1 MKVVIP
7 VEQARVDSPISSIFG
22 RSPFFY
28 LFDSETN
35 QGSFFG
41 IYLSFWAEC
50 RHSGCPTDD

>member
-22 RSPFFY
+22 RSPFFTFLILKPIKV
-28 LFDSETN
+28 LFWN
-35 QGSFFG
+35 LPF
-41 IYLSFWAEC
+41 FWAEC

>member
-35 QGSFFG
+35 QGFFWNLPFFLG
-41 IYLSFWAEC
+41 RVQAFRL
-50 RHSGCPTDD
+50 PN

>member
-35 QGSFFG
+35 QGSFWSLPFFLG
-41 IYLSFWAEC
+41 RVQAFRL
-50 RHSGCPTDD
+50 PTDD